1 MKFIHILPAILLGS
15 VLAAPAF
22 AQTSQFD
29 GHWVS
34 LACEVRPQQGQNG
47 LEPWYL
53 KRDITISE
61 GTIQAVFH
69 NFADR
74 DCAMPLFDLEFSGQ
88 FNDIEDSAVAP
99 GARQVDLVIDQSVKL
114 TPQMTGFAD
123 FLNSGG
129 AGSCGPVAFAV
140 GLQQDV
146 RETGC
151 AAIGL
156 PANAVTTEFETMLV
170 QGNALFFGARPV
182 DGSSPNT
189 AELRPTT
196 LQVPLFRQ

>member
-1 MKFIHILPAILLGS
+1 MKSLHVLPAILLGL
-15 VLAAPAF
+15 VLAPPAF
-22 AQTSQFD
+22 AETSQFE
-29 GHWVS
+29 GRWVS
-34 LACEVRPQQGQNG
+34 LACEMRPQQGQNG

-53 KRDITISE
+53 KRDVTILH
-61 GTIQAVFH
+61 GTIQAIFH
-69 NFADR
+69 SFADR
-74 DCAMPLFDLEFSGQ
+74 DCATPLFDLEFAGQ
-88 FNDIEDSAVAP
+88 FNDIGDSAVAP

-114 TPQMTGFAD
+114 TPKMAGFAD

-129 AGSCGPVAFAV
+129 AGSCGPVAFAAD
-140 GLQQDV
+140 LQQEV

-170 QGNALFFGARPV
+170 HGDALFFGARPI

>member
-1 MKFIHILPAILLGS
+1 MKSFHLLPAILFGS

-22 AQTSQFD
+22 AETSQFD
-29 GHWVS
+29 GRWVS
-34 LACEVRPQQGQNG
+34 LACEMRPQQGQNG

-69 NFADR
+69 SFADR
-74 DCAMPLFDLEFSGQ
+74 DCAMPLFDLEFAGQ
-88 FNDIEDSAVAP
+88 FNDIGDSAVAP

-114 TPQMTGFAD
+114 TPQMAGFAD

-129 AGSCGPVAFAV
+129 EGSCGLAAFTP
-140 GLQQDV
+140 GLQQEV

-156 PANAVTTEFETMLV
+156 PANAVTTEYEAMLV
-170 QGNALFFGARPV
+170 KGDALFFGARPV

-189 AELRPTT
+189 ADLRPTA